1 MESWKRKWR
10 IREGRVMFLETVKL
24 ALRAISRNM
33 LRSFLTVLGVVIGVA
48 AVIALVTIG
57 NGTTAQVTS
66 ELSRLGTNM
75 LFARPG
81 QFGPGRASSEARRFT
96 VADVDAISEQV
107 SGLRAVAPLNQTTAT
122 VIYGGQSH
130 STTVMGTT
138 NDYFTAQDWDIASGR
153 TFDAAEERG
162 RARCILG
169 ETVRSQLFGS
179 ADPIGQQVRVG
190 KVSCGVIGVLAKRG
204 QSGMGTDQDDVVIVP
219 IKVYQRRIG
228 GKANA
233 NVSMILISARDG
245 VATSKVQSDTENL
258 LRERRKIIPGREDDF
273 NVNDMTQIAA
283 AMTGTTTLLTSLLG
297 AVAAISLLV
306 GGIGIMNIMLVSV
319 TERTREIGI
328 RLAIGALERQVLMQ
342 FLVEAVALSIF
353 GGMSGILLGLGLGF
367 GAVSLLKVPFVVSPT
382 MIIVAF
388 AFSAAIGM
396 IFGYFPARRAAQLN
410 PIDALRHE

>member
-1 MESWKRKWR
+1 
-10 IREGRVMFLETVKL
+10 MFFETLKL

-57 NGTTAQVTS
+57 NGTTAQVS
-66 ELSRLGTNM
+66 AELSRLGTNM

-96 VADVDAISEQV
+96 VKDVDAIRDQV
-107 SGLRAVAPLNQTTAT
+107 NGLRAAAPLNQTTAT

-138 NDYFTAQDWDIASGR
+138 NDYFIAQDWDMAIGR

-162 RARCILG
+162 RPRCILG
-169 ETVRSQLFGS
+169 ETVRSQLFG
-179 ADPIGQQVRVG
+179 AANPNGQQIRVG
-190 KVSCGVIGVLAKRG
+190 KVSCSVIGVLAKRG
-204 QSGMGTDQDDVVIVP
+204 QSGMGNDQDDVVIMPV
-219 IKVYQRRIG
+219 KVYQRRVG

-233 NVSMILISARDG
+233 NVQMIVISARDG
-245 VATSKVQSDTENL
+245 VSTSKIQDETENL

-273 NVNDMTQIAA
+273 SVNDMTQIAD

-328 RLAIGALERQVLMQ
+328 RLAIGALEKQVLLQ
-342 FLVEAVALSIF
+342 FLVEAVALSVF
-353 GGMSGILLGLGLGF
+353 GGVAGILLGIGLGY
-367 GAVSLLKVPFVVSPT
+367 GAVTALKVPFVVSPT
-382 MIIVAF
+382 MIGVAF

-396 IFGYFPARRAAQLN
+396 VFGYFPARRAAQLN
-410 PIDALRHE
+410 PIEALRHE

>member
-1 MESWKRKWR
+1 
-10 IREGRVMFLETVKL
+10 MFLETVKL

-96 VADVDAISEQV
+96 VGDVDAISEQV

-162 RARCILG
+162 RARCVLG

-367 GAVSLLKVPFVVSPT
+367 GAVSLLKVPFVVSPM

>member
-1 MESWKRKWR
+1 
-10 IREGRVMFLETVKL
+10 MFLETVKL

-162 RARCILG
+162 RARCVLG

>member
-1 MESWKRKWR
+1 
-10 IREGRVMFLETVKL
+10 MFFETLKL

-57 NGTTAQVTS
+57 NGTTAQVTAD
-66 ELSRLGTNM
+66 LSRLGTNM

-96 VADVDAISEQV
+96 VQDVDAIRDQV

-122 VIYGGQSH
+122 VIYGGQSR
-130 STTVMGTT
+130 STTVMGTS
-138 NDYFTAQDWDIASGR
+138 NDYFIAQDWDMAIGR

-162 RARCILG
+162 RPRCILG
-169 ETVRSQLFGS
+169 ETARSQLFGA
-179 ADPIGQQVRVG
+179 ADPTGQQIRVG
-190 KVSCGVIGVLAKRG
+190 KVSCSVIGVLAKRG
-204 QSGMGTDQDDVVIVP
+204 QSGMGNDQDDVVVMP
-219 IKVYQRRIG
+219 LKVYQRRIG

-233 NVSMILISARDG
+233 NVQMIVISARDG
-245 VATSKVQSDTENL
+245 VSTSKIQGETENL

-273 NVNDMTQIAA
+273 SVNDMTQIAE

-328 RLAIGALERQVLMQ
+328 RLAIGALENQVLLQ
-342 FLVEAVALSIF
+342 FLVEAVALSVF
-353 GGMSGILLGLGLGF
+353 GGVAGILLGVGLGY
-367 GAVSLLKVPFVVSPT
+367 GAVLALKVPFVISPA
-382 MIIVAF
+382 MITLAF
-388 AFSAAIGM
+388 VFSAAIGM
-396 IFGYFPARRAAQLN
+396 VFGFFPARRAAQLN

>member
-1 MESWKRKWR
+1 
-10 IREGRVMFLETVKL
+10 MFVETLKL

-96 VADVDAISEQV
+96 VRDVEAIRDQV
-107 SGLRAVAPLNQTTAT
+107 SGIRATAPLNQTTAT
-122 VIYGGQSH
+122 AIYGGQSH

-138 NDYFTAQDWDIASGR
+138 NDYLVAQDWDIAVGR
-153 TFDAAEERG
+153 AFEAAEERG

-169 ETVRSQLFGS
+169 ETVRSQLFGA
-179 ADPIGQQVRVG
+179 ADPTGQQIRVG
-190 KVSCGVIGVLAKRG
+190 KVSCNVIGVLAKRG
-204 QSGMGTDQDDVVIVP
+204 QSGMGNDQDDVVVMP
-219 IKVYQRRIG
+219 VKVYQRRIG
-228 GKANA
+228 GRANA
-233 NVSMILISARDG
+233 NVQMIVISARDG
-245 VATSKVQSDTENL
+245 VETSKIQEEAENL
-258 LRERRKIIPGREDDF
+258 LRERRKIVPGRDDDF
-273 NVNDMTQIAA
+273 SVNDMTQIAE
-283 AMTGTTTLLTSLLG
+283 AMTGTTMLLTSLLG

-342 FLVEAVALSIF
+342 FLVEAVALSVF
-353 GGMSGILLGLGLGF
+353 GGIAGILLGLGLGF
-367 GAVSLLKVPFVVSPT
+367 GATSLLNVPFVVSPM
-382 MIIVAF
+382 MIGVAF
-388 AFSAAIGM
+388 VFSAAIGM
-396 IFGYFPARRAAQLN
+396 IFGYFPARRAAQLS
-410 PIDALRHE
+410 PIEALRHE

>member
-1 MESWKRKWR
+1 
-10 IREGRVMFLETVKL
+10 MFLETLKL
-24 ALRAISRNM
+24 ALRAITRNM

-57 NGTTAQVTS
+57 NGTTAQVS
-66 ELSRLGTNM
+66 AELSRLGTNM

-81 QFGPGRASSEARRFT
+81 QFGPGRASTEARRFT
-96 VADVDAISEQV
+96 VKDVDAIRDQV

-130 STTVMGTT
+130 STSVMGTT
-138 NDYFTAQDWDIASGR
+138 NDYFIAQDWDMALGR

-169 ETVRSQLFGS
+169 ETVRSQLFGG
-179 ADPIGQQVRVG
+179 ADPTGQQVRVG
-190 KVSCGVIGVLAKRG
+190 KVSCSVIGVLAKRG
-204 QSGMGTDQDDVVIVP
+204 QSGMGNDQDDVVIMPV
-219 IKVYQRRIG
+219 KVYQRRIG

-233 NVSMILISARDG
+233 NVQMIVISARDG
-245 VATSKVQSDTENL
+245 VETSKIQDETENL

-273 NVNDMTQIAA
+273 NVNDMTQIAE
-283 AMTGTTTLLTSLLG
+283 AMTGTTTLLTGLLG

-328 RLAIGALERQVLMQ
+328 RLAIGALETQVLMQ
-342 FLVEAVALSIF
+342 FLVEAVALSLF
-353 GGMSGILLGLGLGF
+353 GGITGIVLGMGIGF
-367 GAVSLLKVPFVVSPT
+367 VSVTLLKVPFVVSPL
-382 MIIVAF
+382 MIGVAF

-410 PIDALRHE
+410 PIEALRHE